1 MAPLLFAGIDF
12 GTTYSGWAYS
22 FKHEFDI
29 DPTKVATKS
38 WYGDQL
44 VSLKAPT
51 CVLIEPD
58 GDTFS
63 AFGYDAES
71 KYNSLVEAGEHDKW
85 FFFRRF
91 KMKLYNTDIK
101 RDMDI
106 EDETGK
112 TLNAKLVFT
121 AAIRFLKDDILK
133 VIEDRIK
140 GNMTPDEVSW
150 VLTVPAI
157 WDDKA
162 KQFMREAAESAG
174 ISSVK
179 LTIALEPEA
188 AAIYCRFL
196 AAERSDNEDSLS
208 TFKPGSKVVVVDAGG
223 GTVDIAVQEVA
234 ENGSMKNIYKA
245 SGGDWGGAK
254 VDEAFVKFLEYI
266 LGKESID
273 EFKRSNMEDYLYMI
287 RDFEV
292 KKRNV
297 DPLKGDKPVV
307 FRISATLPKLVKKI
321 KGKKIP
327 EVIIDSLFGSTVSVQ
342 GDKLKVDM
350 SVVTFLFK
358 TQVDGIVQHVSSLIE
373 QSMIGDIEAIV
384 LVGGFSK
391 CPLLQQAI
399 KLKFVCHKVIVPND
413 PDLAVLKGAVI
424 FGHKPE
430 LINQRVSKYTYGI
443 EASTPFIDNV
453 HREAYKVID
462 EGGAV
467 RCINC
472 FDKHITAGQS
482 LIFGEA
488 QVEQYYLT
496 TASSQT
502 ILPFPIFYTLD
513 PNPTYTTAE
522 GCHLAGTLNVAIG
535 GSGLGREVEVRMIY
549 GGTEIEVEAT
559 EVATG
564 NVKRMKI
571 DFLS

>member
-1 MAPLLFAGIDF
+1 MAPLLVAGIDF
-12 GTTYSGWAYS
+12 GTTYSGWSYS
-22 FKHEFDI
+22 FKNEFDL

-63 AFGYDAES
+63 AFGYDAEA
-71 KYNSLVEAGEHDKW
+71 KYISLVEEEEHDKW
-85 FFFRRF
+85 FFFRKF

-112 TLNAKLVFT
+112 KLNAKLVFA
-121 AAIRFLKDDILK
+121 AAIRFLKEDLLK

-140 GNMTPDEVSW
+140 GIIKPEDVSW

-157 WDDKA
+157 WDGGA

-174 ISSVK
+174 ISSDK
-179 LTIALEPEA
+179 LTIAFEPEA

-196 AAERSDNEDSLS
+196 PAEKSENEGSLS
-208 TFKPGSKVVVVDAGG
+208 TFKTGSKFLVVDAGG

-245 SGGDWGGAK
+245 SGGDWGGTK
-254 VDEAFVKFLEYI
+254 VDEAFVEFLEDM

-297 DPLKGDKPVV
+297 DPTKSDKPVV
-307 FRISATLPKLVKKI
+307 FRISAMLPKLVKKI

-327 EVIIDSLFGSTVSVQ
+327 EVIMDSLFGSKVSVQ

-358 TQVDGIVQHVSSLIE
+358 TQVDAIVQHVSELIE
-373 QSMIGDIEAIV
+373 RSTKGYIEAIV

-399 KLKFVCHKVIVPND
+399 KLKFDDHKVIVPND

-430 LINQRVSKYTYGI
+430 LINQRVSKYTYGVN
-443 EASTPFIDNV
+443 TNMHFIDNV
-453 HREAYKVID
+453 HKEAYKVTHED
-462 EGGAV
+462 GVVSCE
-467 RCINC
+467 NC

-482 LIFGEA
+482 LTFREA
-488 QVEQYYLT
+488 QVEKCYVA

-502 ILPFPIFYTLD
+502 FLLFPIFYTLD
-513 PNPTYTTAE
+513 PNPLYTTDQ
-522 GCHLAGTLNVAIG
+522 GCHLAGTLNVDIG
-535 GSGLGREVEVRMIY
+535 GSGLGRKVKVRMIY
-549 GGTEIEVEAT
+549 GGTEIEVDAT

>member
-1 MAPLLFAGIDF
+1 MLHFKAPTCVLIEPDGDTFSAFGYDAESKYNSLVKAEEHDKWFFFRRLDETVQYGGTVDIAVQEVAENGSMKNIYKASGGDWGGAKVDEAFVSVQGDKFKVNMSVVTFLFKTQSFSFREAQVEKCYTAPTSSQTSVSISILYTLDPNPMY
-12 GTTYSGWAYS
+12 TTDQGCHLADTLNVAIGGSGLGRAV
-22 FKHEFDI
+22 
-29 DPTKVATKS
+29 KVRMI
-38 WYGDQL
+38 YG
-44 VSLKAPT
+44 APT

-112 TLNAKLVFT
+112 TLNAKL
-121 AAIRFLKDDILK
+121 
-133 VIEDRIK
+133 
-140 GNMTPDEVSW
+140 
-150 VLTVPAI
+150 
-157 WDDKA
+157 
-162 KQFMREAAESAG
+162 AG

-208 TFKPGSKVVVVDAGG
+208 TFKPGSKVVVVDAG
-223 GTVDIAVQEVA
+223 
-234 ENGSMKNIYKA
+234 
-245 SGGDWGGAK
+245 
-254 VDEAFVKFLEYI
+254 
-266 LGKESID
+266 GKESID

-358 TQVDGIVQHVSSLIE
+358 T
-373 QSMIGDIEAIV
+373 
-384 LVGGFSK
+384 
-391 CPLLQQAI
+391 
-399 KLKFVCHKVIVPND
+399 
-413 PDLAVLKGAVI
+413 
-424 FGHKPE
+424 
-430 LINQRVSKYTYGI
+430 
-443 EASTPFIDNV
+443 
-453 HREAYKVID
+453 
-462 EGGAV
+462 
-467 RCINC
+467 
-472 FDKHITAGQS
+472 QS